1 MSRMSDMLNGKKKFV
16 TVKPN
21 PNAEEEF
28 DKALRRLRTMVEDG
42 LIDLANGI
50 ADELEKNDEQTTK
63 ETDDVAENTC
73 EEFEERANKVGQTKD
88 AGKSDA
94 VDHPSHYCGKKY
106 EVIDLIDDFGL
117 NFNKGNA
124 LKYLLRA
131 GHKDDYVQ
139 DLQKAIWYLNREIET
154 YNNSKDCEQI

>member
-1 MSRMSDMLNGKKKFV
+1 MSKMSDMLNDKKKFV
-16 TVKPN
+16 SIKTN
-21 PNAEEEF
+21 DDSEELN
-28 DKALRRLRTMVEDG
+28 KAFGRLRG
-42 LIDLANGI
+42 LIQSGLVDLANGL
-50 ADELEKNDEQTTK
+50 ADELEKDEEK
-63 ETDDVAENTC
+63 IAEEAVEDADKNTS
-73 EEFEERANKVGQTKD
+73 EEFEKNAKKAGWTKD
-88 AGKSDA
+88 ASKSDA

-139 DLQKAIWYLNREIET
+139 DLKKAIWYLNREIET
-154 YNNSKDCEQI
+154 YNSNKGL

>member
-1 MSRMSDMLNGKKKFV
+1 MSRISDMLNGKKKFITTKTAV
-16 TVKPN
+16 SSG
-21 PNAEEEF
+21 EEL
-28 DKALRRLRTMVEDG
+28 DAALGRLRNMINSG
-42 LIDLANGI
+42 LADLANDL
-50 ADELEKNDEQTTK
+50 ADEIEKNSEKAESDDGDAYDGDDCEDFEKCAKKAGWTK
-63 ETDDVAENTC
+63 ETI
-73 EEFEERANKVGQTKD
+73 
-88 AGKSDA
+88 KSDA

-139 DLQKAIWYLNREIET
+139 DLKKAIWYLNREIET
-154 YNNSKDCEQI
+154 YNTRKGL

>member
-1 MSRMSDMLNGKKKFV
+1 MSKISDMLNGKKKFV
-16 TVKPN
+16 SIKTN
-21 PNAEEEF
+21 DDSEELN
-28 DKALRRLRTMVEDG
+28 KAFGRLRG
-42 LIDLANGI
+42 LIQSGLVDLANGL
-50 ADELEKNDEQTTK
+50 ADELEKDEEKSAK
-63 ETDDVAENTC
+63 ETADDVAENIC
-73 EEFEERANKVGQTKD
+73 KEFEERAKKTGWTKD
-88 AGKSDA
+88 ASKSDA

-139 DLQKAIWYLNREIET
+139 DLKKAIWYLNREIET
-154 YNNSKDCEQI
+154 YNSNKGL

>member
-16 TVKPN
+16 TTKSN
-21 PNAEEEF
+21 PNIEEEF
-28 DKALRRLRTMVEDG
+28 DKALRRLRGLIQSD
-42 LIDLANGI
+42 LIDLANEI
-50 ADELEKNDEQTTK
+50 EKNEEKTV
-63 ETDDVAENTC
+63 EEIVDDVAENTC
-73 EEFEERANKVGQTKD
+73 EEFEERAKKAGWTKD
-88 AGKSDA
+88 AIKSDA

-139 DLQKAIWYLNREIET
+139 DLKKAIWYLNREIDT
-154 YNNSKDCEQI
+154 YNSNKGL